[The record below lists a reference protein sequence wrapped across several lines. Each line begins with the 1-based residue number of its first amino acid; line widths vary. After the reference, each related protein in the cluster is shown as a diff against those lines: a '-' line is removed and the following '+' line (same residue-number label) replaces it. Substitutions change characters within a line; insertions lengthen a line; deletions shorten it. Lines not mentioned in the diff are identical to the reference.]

1 MLLARA
7 RALLPLASTGLVLL
21 AHPANAEDAV
31 PGALTASSSAAS
43 ASVIPDQEAASQP
56 RVFIDQPVGTVAIGQ
71 AGSVAGSARYAQRTG
86 GEGSGVVRFSSRRP
100 SIYSSIAAATGP
112 VSGPVSGTAP
122 NGLPIGGRLTSTFGH
137 RINPVSGRA
146 QTHAGVD
153 LAAATGSAVATTG
166 DGVVRFAGAAGN
178 YGLLVVVD
186 HGGGMESR
194 YAHLSRIG
202 VAPGQRVTRGQVV
215 GLVGSTGRS
224 TGPHLHY
231 EVRSGGQALNPLRH

>member
-1 MLLARA
+1 VLHARV
-7 RALLPLASTGLVLL
+7 RALLPLASIGLSLL
-21 AHPANAEDAV
+21 AHPASAEDAV

-43 ASVIPDQEAASQP
+43 ASVIPDQEAAAPP

-71 AGSVAGSARYAQRTG
+71 AGSVAGSARYAQRSG

-112 VSGPVSGTAP
+112 VAGTAP